1 MNEVRRLNDAGISR
15 FANYVAALD
24 EDPTLDPPKEM
35 LFADEWSEKVP
46 FVASI
51 DAQPYGRAF
60 ASAYELGHYLCTT
73 VLVSLSKSD
82 IANDYRLWNWL
93 ALYLFDE
100 LCPSIGGHR
109 KPLETSAYVLAKE
122 YSYQRY
128 YRHIVRSAWG
138 LVAVHGDR
146 SKVLLVPGTNHP
158 VPVAVRA
165 EPQMQISATQQ
176 FVESKNIVRLAYELY
191 FDEKSDKL
199 KAGSSAKDDGG
210 PRRFVSVLNQFDL
223 TYDLEDPPVA
233 TLLQLLPKEFD
244 RFKNPANS
252 KKRSKHT
259 SISSAS

>member
-1 MNEVRRLNDAGISR
+1 MNEIRRLNDAGISR
-15 FANYVAALD
+15 FSSYVVSLA
-24 EDPTLDPPKEM
+24 EDPTLDPPKEI
-35 LFADEWSEKVP
+35 LFDDEWSEKAP
-46 FVASI
+46 FIAKI
-51 DAQPYGRAF
+51 ETQPFGRAF
-60 ASAYELGHYLCTT
+60 ASAYELGDYLCST
-73 VLVSLSKSD
+73 VLISLQKSD
-82 IANDYRLWNWL
+82 LSNDYRLWNWL

-100 LCPSIGGHR
+100 LCPSIDGNR
-109 KPLETSAYVLAKE
+109 KPLEISAYILAKE

-146 SKVLLVPGTNHP
+146 SKVLLVPGTKHP

-191 FDEKSDKL
+191 FDEKTDKL

-223 TYDLEDPPVA
+223 TYDLEDPPID

-244 RFKNPANS
+244 RFKSTTGS
-252 KKRSKHT
+252 KKRSKHVST
-259 SISSAS
+259 P